1 MDEER
6 KYGLYLL
13 IIGLLCVVGI
23 IILNG
28 LICYILYVI
37 AVPSLLYGIG
47 AFVIPKTRRRDTG
60 KLPFRGY

>member
-6 KYGLYLL
+6 RYGLYLL
-13 IIGLLCVVGI
+13 IIGLLCVAGI
-23 IILNG
+23 IMLKG
-28 LICYILYVI
+28 LIRYVLYVI

-47 AFVIPKTRRRDTG
+47 AFVIPKTRRKDAG

>member
-6 KYGLYLL
+6 KYGLYSL
-13 IIGLLCVVGI
+13 IVGLLCVVGI
-23 IILNG
+23 IISSG

-47 AFVIPKTRRRDTG
+47 AFVIPKTRRKDAG

>member
-6 KYGLYLL
+6 KYGLYSL
-13 IIGLLCVVGI
+13 IVGLLCIIGI
-23 IILNG
+23 ILVDG
-28 LICYILYVI
+28 LISYILYVV

-47 AFVIPKTRRRDTG
+47 AFVIPKTRRKDIG

>member
-6 KYGLYLL
+6 KYGLYSL
-13 IIGLLCVVGI
+13 IIGLLCIIGI
-23 IILNG
+23 ILADG
-28 LICYILYVI
+28 LISYILYVI

-47 AFVIPKTRRRDTG
+47 AFIIPKTRRKDAG

>member
-6 KYGLYLL
+6 RYGLYLL
-13 IIGLLCVVGI
+13 IIGLLCVAGI
-23 IILNG
+23 IMLKG

-47 AFVIPKTRRRDTG
+47 AFVIPKTRRKNAG

>member
-6 KYGLYLL
+6 EYGIYSL

-23 IILNG
+23 IISSG
-28 LICYILYVI
+28 LVCYILYVI

-47 AFVIPKTRRRDTG
+47 AFIIPKTRRKDTG

>member
-6 KYGLYLL
+6 KYGLYSL
-13 IIGLLCVVGI
+13 IVGLLCIIGI
-23 IILNG
+23 ILADG
-28 LICYILYVI
+28 LISYILYVI

-47 AFVIPKTRRRDTG
+47 AFIIPKTRRKDAG